1 MCEECWATRVGKQQF
16 DGVAIDAQSK
26 PKRLLIVEVKRMADT
41 MADYWQRG
49 VDVAEKQY
57 ADLCEGIKRSLP
69 SEWECR
75 FVPVILG
82 TMSISEKTF
91 GEAMEQLGITKAAI
105 VSDTRLTSTMSSRF
119 GLLWASMATPS
130 NLCFPTLVAQHSSHI
145 ESFSRLLAACV
156 VY

>member
-91 GEAMEQLGITKAAI
+91 GEAMGQLGITKVAGKALRQALMNI
-105 VSDTRLTSTMSSRF
+105 
-119 GLLWASMATPS
+119 LLEEQDKLLRSF
-130 NLCFPTLVAQHSSHI
+130 NAQMG
-145 ESFSRLLAACV
+145 ENGGAGPA
-156 VY
+156 